1 MDSTK
6 KIKKVSVKTGK
17 SNTICA
23 LKLTDTEG
31 KTILEVEWLSNS
43 KAEWV
48 THQIDESQEL
58 IGLYMSKQGH
68 NDFI

>member
-48 THQIDESQEL
+48 THQIDES
-58 IGLYMSKQGH
+58 
-68 NDFI
+68 

>member
-1 MDSTK
+1 M
-6 KIKKVSVKTGK
+6 
-17 SNTICA
+17 CA
-23 LKLTDTEG
+23 LKLTDSEG
-31 KTILEVEWLSNS
+31 KTIIEVEWLSNS